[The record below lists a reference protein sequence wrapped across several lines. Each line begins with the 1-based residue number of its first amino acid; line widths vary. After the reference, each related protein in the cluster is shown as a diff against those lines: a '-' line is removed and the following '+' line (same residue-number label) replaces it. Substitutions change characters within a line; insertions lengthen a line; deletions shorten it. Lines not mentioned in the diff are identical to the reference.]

1 MLYKRWP
8 GIFHYNGKRWL
19 FKLEIRVRR
28 GRVAL
33 TSLLSLVLMTDLL
46 ARRIMIPTDSL
57 VQILALECTRMRVR
71 Q

>member
-1 MLYKRWP
+1 M
-8 GIFHYNGKRWL
+8 
-19 FKLEIRVRR
+19 RR

-33 TSLLSLVLMTDLL
+33 TSLLSLALMTDLL